1 MSMSASQSKR
11 AIRARSGRA
20 TGIPLGITQ
29 QPNGKGGFVSTT
41 NGSVINNGG
50 NSKFGLYPTVGVGLG
65 FLLQLEACCAR
76 TDSAASYPKRGVN
89 IPLNPNDFL
98 M

>member
-11 AIRARSGRA
+11 AIRARSGLSA
-20 TGIPLGITQ
+20 PGAIGITQ
-29 QPNGKGGFVSTT
+29 QPNGKGGFVAVT

-50 NSKFGLYPTVGVGLG
+50 NAKFGLYPTVGVSLG
-65 FLLQLEACCAR
+65 FLLKLEACCNNPNA
-76 TDSAASYPKRGVN
+76 TYPQRGVN
-89 IPLNPNDFL
+89 IPVDPNQFL

>member
-20 TGIPLGITQ
+20 TGIPLGITL

-50 NSKFGLYPTVGVGLG
+50 NAKFGLYPTVGVGLG
-65 FLLQLEACCAR
+65 FLLQLEARCANPN
-76 TDSAASYPKRGVN
+76 ASYPQRGVN

>member
-11 AIRARSGRA
+11 AQRARSGRA
-20 TGIPLGITQ
+20 TGIAIGITQ
-29 QPNGKGGFVSTT
+29 QPNGRGGFVATT

-50 NSKFGLYPTVGVGLG
+50 NAKFGLYPTVGVGLD
-65 FLLQLEACCAR
+65 FLLKLEACCSNPNA
-76 TDSAASYPKRGVN
+76 TYPQRGVN
-89 IPLNPNDFL
+89 IPLNPNQFL